1 MIFLF
6 LLLLIDLKDS
16 SLFKIIMATIY
27 LTVYLYIMYGVYIY
41 IYLHN
46 NKMKDSSD
54 MRDRKKDFGL
64 LL

>member
-1 MIFLF
+1 MILLL

-27 LTVYLYIMYGVYIY
+27 LIVYLYIIYIY
-41 IYLHN
+41 ICLHN

-54 MRDRKKDFGL
+54 IRDRKKDFGL
-64 LL
+64 LLY